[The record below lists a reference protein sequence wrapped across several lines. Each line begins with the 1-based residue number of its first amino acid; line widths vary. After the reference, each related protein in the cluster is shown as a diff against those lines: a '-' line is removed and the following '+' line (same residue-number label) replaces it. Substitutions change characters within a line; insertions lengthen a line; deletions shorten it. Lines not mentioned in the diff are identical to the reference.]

1 TPTTRLMRCSP
12 VSCGSRPT
20 NVSAARTASDTGLSS
35 CGAGGGS
42 QPPGSL
48 NTTTSPRCT
57 SNAPG
62 TSRDTMTRSPSTSVS
77 SMDALGMKNACTRK
91 VLMRSDRTSALT
103 TMMAV
108 SRRSDP
114 LRAGR
119 CSRAGS
125 SASARWSARSS
136 CGDSASSRPPSAA
149 RSVPASGC
157 GPRGGALSVTRSQ
170 CHLGPRSGKRDRPAD
185 GVHDDGGRPGG
196 TAAVVRA
203 ERRGCRSASGRG
215 LALLLDL
222 RLLAAQRAQVVQL
235 GATHVTARHDRDR
248 LDGRRVHGERALD
261 ADAEADLAD
270 GERLADPAALAGDDD
285 ALERLDA
292 GAVALDDLDVDLER
306 VTGTELRDVAAQRCC
321 VDAVQRVHDASP
333 RPPQVGRVLVAR
345 ERRA

>member
-1 TPTTRLMRCSP
+1 
-12 VSCGSRPT
+12 G
-20 NVSAARTASDTGLSS
+20 
-35 CGAGGGS
+35 
-42 QPPGSL
+42 
-48 NTTTSPRCT
+48 
-57 SNAPG
+57 
-62 TSRDTMTRSPSTSVS
+62 
-77 SMDALGMKNACTRK
+77 
-91 VLMRSDRTSALT
+91 
-103 TMMAV
+103 
-108 SRRSDP
+108 
-114 LRAGR
+114 AGR
-119 CSRAGS
+119 CRSRVHNATSGRDPGN
-125 SASARWSARSS
+125 ATGRQTA
-136 CGDSASSRPPSAA
+136 CTTTAA
-149 RSVPASGC
+149 A
-157 GPRGGALSVTRSQ
+157 
-170 CHLGPRSGKRDRPAD
+170 
-185 GVHDDGGRPGG
+185 PGG

-345 ERRA
+345 ERRAGVVSSGCAVLCDHAARPPRGSRGPWSCQSARDPG